1 MRLAMFGVAAVA
13 LATPALAADE
23 HRLSPA
29 EVEKILE
36 AAAVKN
42 AAAPAPPR
50 PPRPIQGEVGVSIGS
65 DGYREAFGTAIMPV
79 GEEGVAILSIGG
91 QESNRPK
98 RRR

>member
-1 MRLAMFGVAAVA
+1 MRFAMIGILAAA

-42 AAAPAPPR
+42 AAVPAPPT

-65 DGYREAFGTAIMPV
+65 DGTREAFGTAIMPV
-79 GEEGVAILSIGG
+79 GEDGIAIISIDGG
-91 QESNRPK
+91 DSGRPK
-98 RRR
+98 RRH